1 MGSKANPKRNGTKD
15 DLLLSIIGEE
25 RVSMETSPKI
35 QREVIECCKAGD
47 EKAFAEIV
55 LHYQKRVFNIAYR
68 MLGNMEEA
76 KDLAQE
82 VFLTVFESV
91 KDLREEFKFGA
102 WLTQITLNHCRN
114 RWKYLK
120 RRQYFNSDSFED
132 SMEGEDG
139 DMPSSVAH
147 PSDNPEALYE
157 KKMIQQFIQKGLL
170 KLKEDQRELIV
181 LRDLQGFSYEEIGRL
196 FRLPEGTIKSK
207 LHRARMNLKEILERS
222 AH

>member
-1 MGSKANPKRNGTKD
+1 
-15 DLLLSIIGEE
+15 
-25 RVSMETSPKI
+25 METSQKI
-35 QREVIECCKAGD
+35 MREVIECCKAGD
-47 EKAFAEIV
+47 KKAFAEIV
-55 LHYQKRVFNIAYR
+55 LHYQKRVLNIAYR

-76 KDLAQE
+76 EDLAQE

-91 KDLREEFKFGA
+91 KDLREEVKFGA

-120 RRQYFNSDSFED
+120 RRQYFNSDSYED
-132 SMEGEDG
+132 PMEVEDG
-139 DMPSSVAH
+139 AMPSSVAH
-147 PSDNPEALYE
+147 PSDNPESLYE

-170 KLKEDQRELIV
+170 KLNKDQRELLV

-196 FRLPEGTIKSK
+196 LQLSDGTVKSK

-222 AH
+222 TH

>member
-1 MGSKANPKRNGTKD
+1 
-15 DLLLSIIGEE
+15 
-25 RVSMETSPKI
+25 METSQKI
-35 QREVIECCKAGD
+35 KREVIECCKAGD
-47 EKAFAEIV
+47 KKAFAEIV

-76 KDLAQE
+76 KDIAQE

-91 KDLREEFKFGA
+91 KDLREEVKFGA

-120 RRQYFNSDSFED
+120 RRQYFNSDSYED
-132 SMEGEDG
+132 PMEVEEGV
-139 DMPSSVAH
+139 MPSSVAH
-147 PSDNPEALYE
+147 SSDNPESLYE

-170 KLKEDQRELIV
+170 KLKEDQRELLV

-196 FRLPEGTIKSK
+196 LQLSEGTVKSK
-207 LHRARMNLKEILERS
+207 LHRARMNLKEILGRS
-222 AH
+222 TH

>member
-1 MGSKANPKRNGTKD
+1 
-15 DLLLSIIGEE
+15 
-25 RVSMETSPKI
+25 METSPKI
-35 QREVIECCKAGD
+35 KRKVIECCKAGD

-91 KDLREEFKFGA
+91 KDLREEVKFGA

-120 RRQYFNSDSFED
+120 RRQYFNSDSYED
-132 SMEGEDG
+132 PMEVEDG
-139 DMPSSVAH
+139 AMPSSVVH
-147 PSDNPEALYE
+147 SSDNPESLYE

-170 KLKEDQRELIV
+170 KLNKDQRELLV

-196 FRLPEGTIKSK
+196 LQLSEGTVKSK

-222 AH
+222 TH